1 MPRKPGHVAAI
12 KEAKDPLE
20 KYWSAIYGT
29 RSKSSEASVQLVKI
43 LRSHLDHDGS
53 PLAAFLGQGWVWS
66 DEERRTAKA
75 LEFVLH
81 RLQLAIEER
90 DLNPLRGFLD
100 AIEMDDVELEPKPDM
115 VRAYLIEKYLAW
127 EKAGLKQPTK
137 PTLSE
142 LRREIAKAVANA
154 DGSDKILPLSV
165 ISRICQELKIDF
177 KLSGRGAPR
186 GPRGK
191 QQ

>member
-20 KYWSAIYGT
+20 MYWLAIFGT
-29 RSKSSEASVQLVKI
+29 RPNSSEASVQLVKI
-43 LRSHLDHDGS
+43 LRNYLDHDGS

-75 LEFVLH
+75 LEFVLY
-81 RLQLAIEER
+81 RLQIAIEER
-90 DLNPLRGFLD
+90 DLDPLRGFLD
-100 AIEMDDVELEPKPDM
+100 AIEMDDRQLELKPDM
-115 VRAYLIEKYLAW
+115 VRAYLVDKYRAW
-127 EKAGLKQPTK
+127 AKAGLKQPPK
-137 PTLSE
+137 PTLQQ
-142 LRREIAKAVANA
+142 LQREIAKAVEGE
-154 DGSDKILPLSV
+154 DGKDKLLPLSV
-165 ISRICQELKIDF
+165 ISRICQELKIDV